1 VKLAWSG
8 ISAHRTDVY
17 RNGSH
22 IVTTKS
28 TGSYNDKLP
37 RGASGTFSYKV
48 CAAGTST
55 CSQTVSVQIGG
66 AVSLSPT
73 VRSRRLPRHYR
84 PRRAHRSSLSFA
96 RRR

>member
-8 ISAHRTDVY
+8 ISAHRADVY
-17 RNGSH
+17 RNGLH
-22 IVTTKS
+22 LVTTKN

-37 RGASGTFSYKV
+37 RSASGTFSYKV

-66 AVSLSPT
+66 AVSVST
-73 VRSRRLPRHYR
+73 VHSRKLRHYG
-84 PRRAHRSSLSFA
+84 PRRA
-96 RRR
+96 RRP

>member
-8 ISAHRTDVY
+8 ISAHRADVY
-17 RNGSH
+17 RNGSRL
-22 IVTTKS
+22 VATKN

-37 RGASGTFSYKV
+37 GGASGTFSYKV

-55 CSQTVSVQIGG
+55 CSQIVSVQIGG

-73 VRSRRLPRHYR
+73 VRSRRLRHHG
-84 PRRAHRSSLSFA
+84 PRRARRSSLSFA